1 MLQKKE
7 QGKNLQEQ
15 LNEEERS
22 NLPGKEFRVLIVKMI
37 QDMVKKMESW
47 IKKITEMFNKNL
59 EELKNK

>member
-1 MLQKKE
+1 MQKKE